1 MRIFLIFLLF
11 VQVLYS
17 QPVVPELKLWATDFT
32 NTLSPSELSTLNK
45 KLKDYED
52 TTSTQLVFL
61 MISSLQ
67 DYPIEYYTLEVAEK
81 NKIGTSKNDNGLL
94 FFVAKNDRKVRIE
107 VGYGLEGAIPDAL
120 AGSIIRNV
128 VIPHFRNNDYYS
140 GIDSGIDAIIKAAAG
155 EYKQEKKEETKPVSG
170 IFVTLFII
178 FILYMMFFRG
188 RRRGG
193 IVFLPG
199 TLGGLG
205 GKHKS
210 SGWGGGFGGFGGGGG
225 GGFGG
230 FSGGGGGFGGGGA
243 SGSW

>member
-1 MRIFLIFLLF
+1 MKILLPF
-11 VQVLYS
+11 VLFCQILYS

-32 NTLSPSELSTLNK
+32 NTLTSSELNQLNK

-52 TTSTQLVFL
+52 TTSTQLVVL

-81 NKIGTSKNDNGLL
+81 NKIGTEKNDNGLL
-94 FFVAKNDRKVRIE
+94 LLVVKNDRKVRIE
-107 VGYGLEGAIPDAL
+107 VGYGLEGAVPDAL

-128 VIPHFRNNDYYS
+128 MIPYFRQNDYYG
-140 GIDSGIDAIIKAAAG
+140 GIEAGVDAVIKAAAG
-155 EYKQEKKEETKPVSG
+155 EYKQDKKEETKPVSG
-170 IFVTLFII
+170 FFSIMFILFII
-178 FILYMMFFRG
+178 YMIFIRRG
-188 RRRGG
+188 RRSGL
-193 IVFLPG
+193 IFLPG
-199 TLGGLG
+199 ALGGLG
-205 GKHKS
+205 GRRS
-210 SGWGGGFGGFGGGGG
+210 SSWGGFGG